1 LLTKLRD
8 SGQFEPLNDEE
19 FEQFRKENPD
29 IAKYFEVNDDEE
41 DITPIDELPIPEVP
55 ENAPIFD

>member
-1 LLTKLRD
+1 MLTKLRD